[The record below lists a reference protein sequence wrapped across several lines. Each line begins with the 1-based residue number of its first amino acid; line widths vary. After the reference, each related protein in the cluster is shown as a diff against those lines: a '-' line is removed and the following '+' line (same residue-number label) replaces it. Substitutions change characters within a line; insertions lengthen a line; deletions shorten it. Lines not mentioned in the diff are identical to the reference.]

1 MNVRMQLTAA
11 KGEQHQSINEEELD
25 NVNYHPPQGNL
36 KWPEVRVHAEYVN
49 QLQKTE
55 NRLQLSFQN

>member
-1 MNVRMQLTAA
+1 MNMRKQLTAA

-25 NVNYHPPQGNL
+25 NVYYHPPKGNL

-49 QLQKTE
+49 
-55 NRLQLSFQN
+55 